1 MVPVRMARSAFDSM
15 TVQPARAGS
24 GWKALLWFAV
34 AASGVG
40 FAGYVFLVP
49 YQKMQSAL
57 NLRTAELMVAQSTL
71 TETAAELGKL
81 KAAVAKLNDAEK
93 DKAAA
98 DAKRKGDV
106 DALIAALRPNLEPLG
121 ATVAVEDGTL
131 VIGFL
136 AEKIIDANGIDVSD
150 GGVAALKIVA
160 ESLKKASAKA
170 RILARASSAA
180 PPKDL
185 KSLFHSAG
193 ELHAVRAARLLS
205 TLENAGLPPVAVSIV
220 GVPEKAAPRGRKKAA
235 PPADRVDIQVEP
247 Q

>member
-15 TVQPARAGS
+15 AVPRASSGS

-34 AASGVG
+34 AAAGVG

-220 GVPEKAAPRGRKKAA
+220 GVPEKAAPRGRKKPA